1 MTIFKRQEPFVTDT
15 TTHTFIANRGPVQ
28 PTDTASTVLR
38 PGTRGRITTG
48 LWRDSR
54 WTNAVVSIPDGWDRL
69 VEAGNI
75 HNLELAA
82 GTTTGDY
89 RNDLPFMDSD
99 LYKWLEAVGCLLGGN
114 DPDARTRER
123 LMAHIDT
130 SVAVLTA
137 AQQDD
142 GYLNS
147 YVQVI
152 RPDKRWQ
159 HLDWG
164 HEHYSAGH
172 LIQAA
177 VAVARGTGRSDLL
190 EIACRLAD
198 RIDADFGTGPGKIDG
213 IDGHPEIEMA
223 LVELYRVTGERR
235 YLDLARYF
243 VDRRGH
249 GLLSVAR
256 YTDRN
261 FGSMYW
267 QDHTPLREATEVGG
281 HAVRQLYLLS
291 GAVDVYAETGDRSL
305 LEAAERLWEE
315 MVATQTYLTGGVG
328 AHHLDESFG
337 DQYELPNER
346 AYTETCAAI
355 ASVMLSWR
363 LLLATGNV
371 RYADLIERTL
381 YNCLLAGVS
390 LRGDK
395 YLYVNPLQRRDS
407 HALRD
412 GGDMRAERTPWFRC
426 ACCPP
431 NIMRTLASLEH
442 YVIAADDMSVVLHQY
457 ISGSFE
463 ARIAAGTVSLVVQ
476 TGLPWTGSVTV
487 AVNGPA
493 GEAWTL
499 TLRVPAWSPRAR
511 VTVNGAAVSDQPQD
525 GWLRIS
531 RDWAPGDI
539 VTVELDMEVRVVTAD
554 PRVDTA
560 RGAVALERGPL
571 VYCLEAVDQSE
582 GFRLDDVVI
591 DAAGPTSVDQRPD
604 LLGGVVAITAR
615 GRRRPGGPT
624 SGWWPYRGVGTANQ
638 PGAEVELTAVP
649 YYAWANRDPG
659 AMRVWIPTV

>member
-1 MTIFKRQEPFVTDT
+1 VTDT
-15 TTHTFIANRGPVQ
+15 TTHTLIANRGPVQ

-38 PGTRGRITTG
+38 PGTRGRITAG

-130 SVAVLTA
+130 DVAVLTA

-152 RPDKRWQ
+152 RPDRRWL

-177 VAVARGTGRSDLL
+177 VAVARGTGRTDLL
-190 EIACRLAD
+190 DIACLLAD
-198 RIDADFGTGPGKIDG
+198 RIDADFGAEPGKIDG

-235 YLDLARYF
+235 YLELARYF

-249 GLLSVAR
+249 GLLSAAH
-256 YTDRN
+256 YSDRN
-261 FGSMYW
+261 FGSVYW
-267 QDHTPLREATEVGG
+267 QDHTPLREATEVDG
-281 HAVRQLYLLS
+281 HAVRQLYLLC
-291 GAVDVYAETGDRSL
+291 GAVDVYAETGDKSL

-315 MVATQTYLTGGVG
+315 MVATKTYLTGGVG

-363 LLLATGNV
+363 LLLATGKV

-381 YNCLLAGVS
+381 YNGLLAGVS
-390 LRGDK
+390 LSGDK

-431 NIMRTLASLEH
+431 NVMRTLASLEH
-442 YVIAADDMSVVLHQY
+442 YVIAADDKSVVLHQY

-463 ARIAAGTVSLVVQ
+463 ARIAAGTVGLVVE
-476 TGLPWTGSVTV
+476 TGLPWNGSVTIT
-487 AVNGPA
+487 VNGPD
-493 GEAWTL
+493 GEPWTL
-499 TLRVPAWSPRAR
+499 MVRVPAWSPQARAA
-511 VTVNGAAVSDQPQD
+511 VNGADVSGQPQD
-525 GWLRIS
+525 GWLRIT
-531 RDWAPGDI
+531 RDWVPGDV
-539 VTVELDMEVRVVTAD
+539 VTLELDMEVRVVTAD

-571 VYCLEAVDQSE
+571 VYCLEAVDQSG

-591 DAAGPTSVDQRPD
+591 DPAGPIASHQRPD
-604 LLGGVVAITAR
+604 LLGGVVALTAR
-615 GRRRPGGPT
+615 GRLRPGGPT
-624 SGWWPYRGVGTANQ
+624 SGWWPYRGVDTATQ
-638 PGAEVELTAVP
+638 LGAEVELTAVP

-659 AMRVWIPTV
+659 AMRVWIPTM

>member
-1 MTIFKRQEPFVTDT
+1 MTDT
-15 TTHTFIANRGPVQ
+15 TTNTFIANRGPVQ
-28 PTDTASTVLR
+28 PTDSASTVLR

-54 WTNAVVSIPDGWDRL
+54 WTNAVVSIPDGWERL

-89 RNDLPFMDSD
+89 RSDLPFMDSD
-99 LYKWLEAVGCLLGGN
+99 LYKWLEAAGCLLGGN
-114 DPDARTRER
+114 EPDARTRER
-123 LMAHIDT
+123 LMEHIDT

-137 AQQDD
+137 AQRDD

-147 YVQVI
+147 YVQVL
-152 RPDKRWQ
+152 RPDRRWL

-177 VAVARGTGRSDLL
+177 VAVVRGCGRTDLL
-190 EIACRLAD
+190 DIACRLAD
-198 RIDADFGTGPGKIDG
+198 RIDADFGTEPGKIDG

-223 LVELYRVTGERR
+223 LVELYRVTGEGR

-243 VDRRGH
+243 VHRRGH
-249 GLLSVAR
+249 GLLSAAQ
-256 YTDRN
+256 YTDHN
-261 FGSMYW
+261 FGSLYW
-267 QDHTPLREATEVGG
+267 QDSTPLRDATEVHG
-281 HAVRQLYLLS
+281 HAVRQIYLLA
-291 GAVDVYAETGDRSL
+291 GAVDVYTETGDRSL
-305 LEAAERLWEE
+305 LEATERLWEE
-315 MVATQTYLTGGVG
+315 MVATKTYVTGGVG

-381 YNCLLAGVS
+381 YNGLLPGVS
-390 LRGDK
+390 RSGDK
-395 YLYVNPLQRRDS
+395 YLYVNPLQRRDG
-407 HALRD
+407 HVLRD
-412 GGDMRAERTPWFRC
+412 GGEIRDERTPWFRC

-431 NIMRTLASLEH
+431 NVMRTLASLEH
-442 YVIAADDMSVVLHQY
+442 YVIAADETSVLLHQY
-457 ISGSFE
+457 IPGNFE
-463 ARIAAGTVSLVVQ
+463 ARIAAGAVRLIVQ
-476 TGLPWTGSVTV
+476 AGLPWNGSVSITT
-487 AVNGPA
+487 NGPA
-493 GEAWTL
+493 GVPWTL
-499 TLRVPAWSPRAR
+499 TLRVPAWSPRTR
-511 VTVNGAAVSDQPQD
+511 VAVNGADVSDQPED
-525 GWLRIS
+525 GWLRIT
-531 RDWAPGDI
+531 RDWHPGDV
-539 VTVELDMEVRVVTAD
+539 VTMDLDMEVRVVTAD
-554 PRVDTA
+554 PRVDTT

-571 VYCLEAVDQSE
+571 VYCLEAVDQPG

-591 DAAGPTSVDQRPD
+591 DPAGPVTPQQRPD
-604 LLGGVVAITAR
+604 LLGGVVTLAAR
-615 GRRRPGGPT
+615 GRLRPGGRSP
-624 SGWWPYRGVGTANQ
+624 GWWPYRVAEIDQQ

-649 YYAWANRDPG
+649 YYAWANREPG
-659 AMRVWIPTV
+659 AMRVWIPTI

>member
-1 MTIFKRQEPFVTDT
+1 MS
-15 TTHTFIANRGPVQ
+15 IANRGPVQ
-28 PTDTASTVLR
+28 PTDNASTVLR
-38 PGTRGRITTG
+38 PGTQGRITTG
-48 LWRDSR
+48 LWWKSR
-54 WTNAVVSIPDGWDRL
+54 RTNAVVSIPDGWERL

-99 LYKWLEAVGCLLGGN
+99 LYKWLEAVGCLLGGD

-123 LMAHIDT
+123 LTAHVDT
-130 SVAVLTA
+130 SVEVLGA
-137 AQQDD
+137 AQQED

-147 YVQVI
+147 YVQVM
-152 RPDKRWQ
+152 RPDQRWQ

-177 VAVARGTGRSDLL
+177 VAVVRGTGRNDLL
-190 EIACRLAD
+190 DIACRLAD

-213 IDGHPEIEMA
+213 IDGHPEIEMS

-249 GLLSVAR
+249 GLLSAPQFA
-256 YTDRN
+256 DHG
-261 FGSMYW
+261 FGSLYW
-267 QDHTPLREATEVGG
+267 QDKTPLRDATEVHG
-281 HAVRQLYLLS
+281 HAVRQLYLLA

-315 MVATQTYLTGGVG
+315 MAATKTYITGGVG

-381 YNCLLAGVS
+381 YNGLLPGVS
-390 LRGDK
+390 LSGDRF
-395 YLYVNPLQRRDS
+395 LYVNPLQRRDG
-407 HALRD
+407 HVLRD
-412 GGDMRAERTPWFRC
+412 GAEIRDERTPWFRC

-431 NIMRTLASLEH
+431 NVMRTLASLEH
-442 YVIAADDMSVVLHQY
+442 YVIAADGASVVVHQY
-457 ISGSFE
+457 IPGSFE
-463 ARIAAGTVSLVVQ
+463 AAITAGTVRLVVQ
-476 TGLPWTGSVTV
+476 TGLPWNGSVSIT
-487 AVNGPA
+487 ANGPE
-493 GEAWTL
+493 GVPWTL
-499 TLRVPAWSPRAR
+499 TLRVPAWSPRTR
-511 VTVNGAAVSDQPQD
+511 VAVNGQDVSDRPGD
-525 GWLRIS
+525 GWLRIT
-531 RDWAPGDI
+531 RDWDRGDV
-539 VTVELDMEVRVVTAD
+539 VTMDLDMDVRVVTAD
-554 PRVDTA
+554 PRVDAT

-571 VYCLEAVDQSE
+571 VYCMESVDQQA
-582 GFRLDDVVI
+582 GLRLDDVVV
-591 DAAGPTSVDQRPD
+591 DPAGPVTAHERSD
-604 LLGGVVAITAR
+604 LLGGVVTLAAR
-615 GRRRPGGPT
+615 GRLRPGGHP
-624 SGWWPYRGVGTANQ
+624 SRWWPYRGAEVAQ
-638 PGAEVELTAVP
+638 QSGAEVELTAIP
-649 YYAWANRDPG
+649 YYAWANREPG
-659 AMRVWIPTV
+659 AMRVWIPTI